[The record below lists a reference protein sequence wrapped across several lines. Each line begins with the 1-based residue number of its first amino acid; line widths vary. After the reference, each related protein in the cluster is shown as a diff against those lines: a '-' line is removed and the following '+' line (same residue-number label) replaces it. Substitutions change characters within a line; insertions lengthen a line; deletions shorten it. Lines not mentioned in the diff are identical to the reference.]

1 MYPFVYKKARLLA
14 FYLFFLLNMSVPFSK
29 AFCCILVL
37 QKNPDSSPESGLLH
51 RTLSLL
57 QNIVTYGNI
66 APCAKA
72 SHYTDAAYSRGKS
85 SSI

>member
-37 QKNPDSSPESGLLH
+37 QKNPDSYPESGLLE
-51 RTLSLL
+51 RTLSLF
-57 QNIVTYGNI
+57 
-66 APCAKA
+66 
-72 SHYTDAAYSRGKS
+72 
-85 SSI
+85 